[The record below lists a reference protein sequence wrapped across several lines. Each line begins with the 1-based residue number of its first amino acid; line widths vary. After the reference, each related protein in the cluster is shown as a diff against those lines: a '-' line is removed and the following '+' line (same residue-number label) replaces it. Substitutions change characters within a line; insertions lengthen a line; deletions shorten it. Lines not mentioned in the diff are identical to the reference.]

1 MENNEKKC
9 IFFSSDSLID
19 LAIENAAKA
28 RGFEFIKVTYN
39 NKVENEISLIE
50 RQNNFAISLK
60 ERNLE
65 DLINSRLIY
74 APNLKV
80 GAQYL
85 ISKSDA
91 SLSSLLDPIAM
102 SLAYS
107 SLCKKASDN
116 RIIFIG
122 NVRGYDFVKIDIDKE
137 SDIEDSILSKL
148 AIHTHNT
155 QLDGS
160 LVSTTKFLALNL
172 AELDIKVNAAM
183 FGPIADIDNEEIIE
197 AYRKKSIAGI
207 PINFNDISD
216 SLDIFIDPLN
226 SYMTGQV
233 LKFDGG
239 VSIW

>member
-1 MENNEKKC
+1 MKNNEKKC

-19 LAIENAAKA
+19 LTIENAAKA
-28 RGFEFIKVTYN
+28 RGFEFIKITYN

-50 RQNNFAISLK
+50 RQNNFVNSLK

-65 DLINSRLIY
+65 DLINCRLMY

-80 GAQYL
+80 GTQHST
-85 ISKSDA
+85 SKNDA

-183 FGPIADIDNEEIIE
+183 FGPIADIDTEEIIE